1 MSRVALVSGAGRSV
15 GRATAVQLARDGADL
30 ALFGRAES
38 ALAETAAAVR
48 AAHPGAVLTTHVF
61 DATSEAATNAA
72 VSEALAAHGRID
84 VAVANA
90 GQSVDG
96 LLLCLQQADLARLL
110 ASNLESAFSLC
121 AAVARPMLRR
131 GGGTIVLVSSAAGAV
146 GGAGRSAHA
155 ASKSALHARAALLAA
170 QLEPRGI
177 RVGVVAPSSI
187 EAEPTAALPP
197 AARLRHAELIALGRS
212 GSSAQ
217 IAAAVAQC
225 AAAATAPNGTSSP
238 STRVSAAVGSP
249 TS

>member
-1 MSRVALVSGAGRSV
+1 MRRVAVVSGAGRGV

-48 AAHPGAVLTTHVF
+48 AAHPRAVLTTHVF

-90 GQSVDG
+90 GQCVDG

-110 ASNLESAFSLC
+110 ASSLESAFSLC

-146 GGAGRSAHA
+146 GRAGRSAHA
-155 ASKSALHARAALLAA
+155 SRSALHARAALLAA
-170 QLEPRGI
+170 QLEPGGI
-177 RVGVVAPSSI
+177 RVGVVAPGSI

-197 AARLRHAELIALGRS
+197 AARLCHAELIALGRS

-225 AAAATAPNGTSSP
+225 IPTASAPNGTSSP
-238 STRVSAAVGSP
+238 STRVSASVGSP
-249 TS
+249 IS